1 MENPIRR
8 ELLQI
13 IQMIIRLLELRKGR
27 NSSGNGKSHTG
38 TVNPE
43 GHDLVNT
50 PNSGTG
56 IGLDTKD
63 SFEGTPKPKKEE
75 VVPLSSVRLIRR
87 DDDQYKLI
95 FVHRKM

>member
-1 MENPIRR
+1 M
-8 ELLQI
+8 
-13 IQMIIRLLELRKGR
+13 
-27 NSSGNGKSHTG
+27 
-38 TVNPE
+38 NPE

-95 FVHRKM
+95 FSFTEKCKKWDDNYSS